1 MLRFK
6 TWFFFFLLFLKSDT
20 LVVTIHLSF
29 FLRFSVKMD
38 TFSIKICSDFSV
50 LKCFISYQM
59 NPLSLQFHVRQCR
72 SRKELILVLLTL
84 QRDQLPGK
92 ISVAPLCLQP
102 SSSKQ
107 NMQSQ
112 EAWCPEEQGSEKK
125 KQLFLTLSLF
135 LLSVVHEY
143 LLMML
148 GVQG

>member
-1 MLRFK
+1 MTYLLRFK
-6 TWFFFFLLFLKSDT
+6 TCFFFLLFLKSDT

-50 LKCFISYQM
+50 LECFISYQI
-59 NPLSLQFHVRQCR
+59 NLLSLQFHVRQCH

-112 EAWCPEEQGSEKK
+112 EAWCPEERGSEKEAN
-125 KQLFLTLSLF
+125 LLNPITLPLIRRT
-135 LLSVVHEY
+135 
-143 LLMML
+143 
-148 GVQG
+148 